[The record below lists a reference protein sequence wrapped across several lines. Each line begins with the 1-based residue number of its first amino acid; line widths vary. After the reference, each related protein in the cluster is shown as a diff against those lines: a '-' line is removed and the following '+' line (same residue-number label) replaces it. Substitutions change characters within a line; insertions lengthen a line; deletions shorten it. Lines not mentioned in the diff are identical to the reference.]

1 MIKALIFD
9 IFQNRLY
16 LLLDGGLFITGAD
29 ILKKSEL
36 GTIDLLSG
44 LRGSCGPPESV
55 QGSLV
60 FRNGELLKDAEKR
73 YT

>member
-1 MIKALIFD
+1 MYSIFENKNL
-9 IFQNRLY
+9 FP
-16 LLLDGGLFITGAD
+16 DGGLFITGAD

-44 LRGSCGPPESV
+44 LRGSCGPPETV
-55 QGSLV
+55 HGSMV

-73 YT
+73 